1 MEKEILPEG
10 WFYATEEESKSLWN
24 ELQKELPEGHI
35 LFKKPIQVIAHRHGA
50 TDDILCKH
58 LDEADRY
65 TVIHLTW
72 SMKTEIDER
81 FPMVET
87 DGSFAEFVDYE
98 SKFIR

>member
-1 MEKEILPEG
+1 MPEG
-10 WFYATEEESKSLWN
+10 WFYATEEESKSLWK

-35 LFKKPIQVIAHRHGA
+35 LFEKPIQVIAHRRGA

-58 LDEADRY
+58 LDETDRY

-81 FPMVET
+81 FPMVEA
-87 DGSFAEFVDYE
+87 DGSFTEFVGL
-98 SKFIR
+98 